1 MRKIRVTVGT
11 VGYYD
16 AKHAH
21 KRMTAADGP
30 FECED
35 TQAEHFVSAGVAEY
49 VGGAIEVDEAD
60 EQEVT
65 GHLAKSQLEEM
76 TIQQLQNLAGDL
88 GVDVTGCKKKADY
101 VDAIAAA
108 EVNAG
113 GMVDDEDTDG
123 DGIANVPEYYST
135 THYRKQVDDSRNIVD
150 LVKNPNKFTAII
162 VGAIAVLILLVIF
175 IIVLIKKIVKKVKSR
190 KMKK

>member
-49 VGGAIEVDEAD
+49 VGGVIEADEAD

-88 GVDVTGCKKKADY
+88 GVDITGCKKKADY

-123 DGIANVPEYYST
+123 DDLPDLNAADPE
-135 THYRKQVDDSRNIVD
+135 
-150 LVKNPNKFTAII
+150 
-162 VGAIAVLILLVIF
+162 
-175 IIVLIKKIVKKVKSR
+175 
-190 KMKK
+190 

>member
-1 MRKIRVTVGT
+1 MRRIRVTVGT

-49 VGGAIEVDEAD
+49 VGGVIEADEAD
-60 EQEVT
+60 DQEVT
-65 GHLAKSQLEEM
+65 GHLAKNQLEEM

-88 GVDVTGCKKKADY
+88 GVDVTGCKKKAEY

-108 EVNAG
+108 EVTAG
-113 GMVDDEDTDG
+113 GAVDDEDADG
-123 DGIANVPEYYST
+123 DDLPDLNAADPE
-135 THYRKQVDDSRNIVD
+135 
-150 LVKNPNKFTAII
+150 
-162 VGAIAVLILLVIF
+162 
-175 IIVLIKKIVKKVKSR
+175 
-190 KMKK
+190 

>member
-35 TQAEHFVSAGVAEY
+35 TWAERFVSAGVAEY
-49 VGGAIEVDEAD
+49 VGGAIEADEVD

-88 GVDVTGCKKKADY
+88 GVDVTGCKKKAEY

-108 EVNAG
+108 EVTAG
-113 GMVDDEDTDG
+113 GVVDDEDADG
-123 DGIANVPEYYST
+123 DDLPDLNAADPE
-135 THYRKQVDDSRNIVD
+135 
-150 LVKNPNKFTAII
+150 
-162 VGAIAVLILLVIF
+162 
-175 IIVLIKKIVKKVKSR
+175 
-190 KMKK
+190 

>member
-11 VGYYD
+11 VGYYN

-49 VGGAIEVDEAD
+49 VGGVIEADEAD

-113 GMVDDEDTDG
+113 GMADDEDTDG
-123 DGIANVPEYYST
+123 DALPDLNAADPE
-135 THYRKQVDDSRNIVD
+135 
-150 LVKNPNKFTAII
+150 
-162 VGAIAVLILLVIF
+162 
-175 IIVLIKKIVKKVKSR
+175 
-190 KMKK
+190 

>member
-1 MRKIRVTVGT
+1 MRRIRVTVGT

-35 TQAEHFVSAGVAEY
+35 TQAERFVSAGVAEY
-49 VGGAIEVDEAD
+49 VGGVIEADEAD
-60 EQEVT
+60 DQEVT

-88 GVDVTGCKKKADY
+88 GVDVTGCKKKAEY

-108 EVNAG
+108 EVTAG
-113 GMVDDEDTDG
+113 GVVDDEDADG
-123 DGIANVPEYYST
+123 DDLPDLNAADPE
-135 THYRKQVDDSRNIVD
+135 
-150 LVKNPNKFTAII
+150 
-162 VGAIAVLILLVIF
+162 
-175 IIVLIKKIVKKVKSR
+175 
-190 KMKK
+190 

>member
-35 TQAEHFVSAGVAEY
+35 TQAERFVSAGVAEY
-49 VGGAIEVDEAD
+49 VGGAIEADEVD

-123 DGIANVPEYYST
+123 DDLPDLNAADPE
-135 THYRKQVDDSRNIVD
+135 
-150 LVKNPNKFTAII
+150 
-162 VGAIAVLILLVIF
+162 
-175 IIVLIKKIVKKVKSR
+175 
-190 KMKK
+190 

>member
-35 TQAEHFVSAGVAEY
+35 TQAEHFISAGVAEY
-49 VGGAIEVDEAD
+49 VSGVIEADEAD

-123 DGIANVPEYYST
+123 DDLPDLNAADPE
-135 THYRKQVDDSRNIVD
+135 
-150 LVKNPNKFTAII
+150 
-162 VGAIAVLILLVIF
+162 
-175 IIVLIKKIVKKVKSR
+175 
-190 KMKK
+190 

>member
-49 VGGAIEVDEAD
+49 VGGVIEADEAD
-60 EQEVT
+60 EQEAT

-123 DGIANVPEYYST
+123 DDLPDLNAADPE
-135 THYRKQVDDSRNIVD
+135 
-150 LVKNPNKFTAII
+150 
-162 VGAIAVLILLVIF
+162 
-175 IIVLIKKIVKKVKSR
+175 
-190 KMKK
+190 

>member
-1 MRKIRVTVGT
+1 MRNIRVTVGT

-49 VGGAIEVDEAD
+49 VGGVIEADEAD

-123 DGIANVPEYYST
+123 DDLPDLNAADPE
-135 THYRKQVDDSRNIVD
+135 
-150 LVKNPNKFTAII
+150 
-162 VGAIAVLILLVIF
+162 
-175 IIVLIKKIVKKVKSR
+175 
-190 KMKK
+190 

>member
-101 VDAIAAA
+101 VYAIAAA
-108 EVNAG
+108 EVTAG
-113 GMVDDEDTDG
+113 GVVDNEDADG
-123 DGIANVPEYYST
+123 DELPDLNAADPE
-135 THYRKQVDDSRNIVD
+135 
-150 LVKNPNKFTAII
+150 
-162 VGAIAVLILLVIF
+162 
-175 IIVLIKKIVKKVKSR
+175 
-190 KMKK
+190 

>member
-11 VGYYD
+11 VGFYD

-21 KRMTAADGP
+21 KRKTAADGP

-35 TQAEHFVSAGVAEY
+35 TQAEHFVSAGVVEY
-49 VGGAIEVDEAD
+49 IGGVIKADEAD
-60 EQEVT
+60 DQEVT
-65 GHLAKSQLEEM
+65 GHLAKNQLEEM

-113 GMVDDEDTDG
+113 GMVDDEGTDG
-123 DGIANVPEYYST
+123 DDLPDLNAADPE
-135 THYRKQVDDSRNIVD
+135 
-150 LVKNPNKFTAII
+150 
-162 VGAIAVLILLVIF
+162 
-175 IIVLIKKIVKKVKSR
+175 
-190 KMKK
+190 

>member
-49 VGGAIEVDEAD
+49 VGGALEVDEAD

-88 GVDVTGCKKKADY
+88 GVDVTGCKKKAEY

-108 EVNAG
+108 EVTAG
-113 GMVDDEDTDG
+113 GVVDDEDADG
-123 DGIANVPEYYST
+123 DDLPDLNAADPE
-135 THYRKQVDDSRNIVD
+135 
-150 LVKNPNKFTAII
+150 
-162 VGAIAVLILLVIF
+162 
-175 IIVLIKKIVKKVKSR
+175 
-190 KMKK
+190 

>member
-88 GVDVTGCKKKADY
+88 GIDVTGCKKKADY

-113 GMVDDEDTDG
+113 SMVDDEATDG
-123 DGIANVPEYYST
+123 DDLPDLNAADPE
-135 THYRKQVDDSRNIVD
+135 
-150 LVKNPNKFTAII
+150 
-162 VGAIAVLILLVIF
+162 
-175 IIVLIKKIVKKVKSR
+175 
-190 KMKK
+190 

>member
-49 VGGAIEVDEAD
+49 VGGVIEADEAD

-88 GVDVTGCKKKADY
+88 GVDVTGCKKKAEY
-101 VDAIAAA
+101 VDTIAAA

-123 DGIANVPEYYST
+123 DDLPDLNAADPE
-135 THYRKQVDDSRNIVD
+135 
-150 LVKNPNKFTAII
+150 
-162 VGAIAVLILLVIF
+162 
-175 IIVLIKKIVKKVKSR
+175 
-190 KMKK
+190 

>member
-11 VGYYD
+11 VGFYD

-21 KRMTAADGP
+21 KRKTAADGP
-30 FECED
+30 FQCED

-49 VGGAIEVDEAD
+49 VGGVIKADEAD
-60 EQEVT
+60 DQEVT

-108 EVNAG
+108 EVTAG
-113 GMVDDEDTDG
+113 GVVDDEDADG
-123 DGIANVPEYYST
+123 DELPDLNAADPE
-135 THYRKQVDDSRNIVD
+135 
-150 LVKNPNKFTAII
+150 
-162 VGAIAVLILLVIF
+162 
-175 IIVLIKKIVKKVKSR
+175 
-190 KMKK
+190 

>member
-49 VGGAIEVDEAD
+49 VGGVIEADEAD

-101 VDAIAAA
+101 VDAIAAT
-108 EVNAG
+108 EVSAG

-123 DGIANVPEYYST
+123 DDLPDLNAADPE
-135 THYRKQVDDSRNIVD
+135 
-150 LVKNPNKFTAII
+150 
-162 VGAIAVLILLVIF
+162 
-175 IIVLIKKIVKKVKSR
+175 
-190 KMKK
+190 

>member
-49 VGGAIEVDEAD
+49 VGVAIEAD
-60 EQEVT
+60 EVDKQEVT

-123 DGIANVPEYYST
+123 DDLPDLNAADPE
-135 THYRKQVDDSRNIVD
+135 
-150 LVKNPNKFTAII
+150 
-162 VGAIAVLILLVIF
+162 
-175 IIVLIKKIVKKVKSR
+175 
-190 KMKK
+190 

>member
-1 MRKIRVTVGT
+1 MRRIRVTVGT

-49 VGGAIEVDEAD
+49 VGGVIEADEAD
-60 EQEVT
+60 DQEVT
-65 GHLAKSQLEEM
+65 GHLAKSQLEKM

-88 GVDVTGCKKKADY
+88 GVDVTGCKKKAEY

-108 EVNAG
+108 EVTAG
-113 GMVDDEDTDG
+113 GAVDDEDADG
-123 DGIANVPEYYST
+123 DDLPDLNAADPE
-135 THYRKQVDDSRNIVD
+135 
-150 LVKNPNKFTAII
+150 
-162 VGAIAVLILLVIF
+162 
-175 IIVLIKKIVKKVKSR
+175 
-190 KMKK
+190 

>member
-49 VGGAIEVDEAD
+49 VGGVIKADEAD
-60 EQEVT
+60 DQEVT

-108 EVNAG
+108 EVTAG
-113 GMVDDEDTDG
+113 GVVDDEDTDG
-123 DGIANVPEYYST
+123 DDLPDLNAADPE
-135 THYRKQVDDSRNIVD
+135 
-150 LVKNPNKFTAII
+150 
-162 VGAIAVLILLVIF
+162 
-175 IIVLIKKIVKKVKSR
+175 
-190 KMKK
+190 

>member
-49 VGGAIEVDEAD
+49 VGGVIEADEAD

-88 GVDVTGCKKKADY
+88 GIDVTGCKKKADY

-123 DGIANVPEYYST
+123 DALPDLNAADPE
-135 THYRKQVDDSRNIVD
+135 
-150 LVKNPNKFTAII
+150 
-162 VGAIAVLILLVIF
+162 
-175 IIVLIKKIVKKVKSR
+175 
-190 KMKK
+190 

>member
-35 TQAEHFVSAGVAEY
+35 TQAEHFVSAGVAKY

-76 TIQQLQNLAGDL
+76 TIQQLRTSPGISALTL
-88 GVDVTGCKKKADY
+88 P
-101 VDAIAAA
+101 AAK
-108 EVNAG
+108 
-113 GMVDDEDTDG
+113 
-123 DGIANVPEYYST
+123 
-135 THYRKQVDDSRNIVD
+135 RKPIMWTRSQPQ
-150 LVKNPNKFTAII
+150 K
-162 VGAIAVLILLVIF
+162 
-175 IIVLIKKIVKKVKSR
+175 
-190 KMKK
+190 

>member
-1 MRKIRVTVGT
+1 MRRIRVTVGT

-35 TQAEHFVSAGVAEY
+35 TQAERFVSAGVAEY
-49 VGGAIEVDEAD
+49 VGGVIEADKVD

-88 GVDVTGCKKKADY
+88 GIDVTGCKKKADY
-101 VDAIAAA
+101 VEAIAAA

-113 GMVDDEDTDG
+113 GIVDDEDTDG
-123 DGIANVPEYYST
+123 DDLPDLNAADPE
-135 THYRKQVDDSRNIVD
+135 
-150 LVKNPNKFTAII
+150 
-162 VGAIAVLILLVIF
+162 
-175 IIVLIKKIVKKVKSR
+175 
-190 KMKK
+190 

>member
-11 VGYYD
+11 VGFYD

-21 KRMTAADGP
+21 KRKTVADGP

-35 TQAEHFVSAGVAEY
+35 TQAERFVSAGVAEY
-49 VGGAIEVDEAD
+49 VGVAIEADEVD

-76 TIQQLQNLAGDL
+76 TIQQLQNLAGISAL
-88 GVDVTGCKKKADY
+88 TLPAAKKKADY

-123 DGIANVPEYYST
+123 DDLPDLNAADPE
-135 THYRKQVDDSRNIVD
+135 
-150 LVKNPNKFTAII
+150 
-162 VGAIAVLILLVIF
+162 
-175 IIVLIKKIVKKVKSR
+175 
-190 KMKK
+190 

>member
-49 VGGAIEVDEAD
+49 VGGVIEADEAD

-76 TIQQLQNLAGDL
+76 TIQQLQNLAGNL

-123 DGIANVPEYYST
+123 DDLPDLNAADPE
-135 THYRKQVDDSRNIVD
+135 
-150 LVKNPNKFTAII
+150 
-162 VGAIAVLILLVIF
+162 
-175 IIVLIKKIVKKVKSR
+175 
-190 KMKK
+190 

>member
-35 TQAEHFVSAGVAEY
+35 TQAERFVSAGVAEY
-49 VGGAIEVDEAD
+49 VGGVIEADEVD

-88 GVDVTGCKKKADY
+88 GVDVTGCKKKAEY

-108 EVNAG
+108 EVTAG
-113 GMVDDEDTDG
+113 GVVDDEDADG
-123 DGIANVPEYYST
+123 DDLPDLNAADPE
-135 THYRKQVDDSRNIVD
+135 
-150 LVKNPNKFTAII
+150 
-162 VGAIAVLILLVIF
+162 
-175 IIVLIKKIVKKVKSR
+175 
-190 KMKK
+190 

>member
-11 VGYYD
+11 VGFYD

-21 KRMTAADGP
+21 KRKTAADGP

-49 VGGAIEVDEAD
+49 IGGVIKADEAD
-60 EQEVT
+60 DQEVT
-65 GHLAKSQLEEM
+65 GHLAKNQLEEM

-113 GMVDDEDTDG
+113 GMVDDEGADG
-123 DGIANVPEYYST
+123 DDLPDLNAADPE
-135 THYRKQVDDSRNIVD
+135 
-150 LVKNPNKFTAII
+150 
-162 VGAIAVLILLVIF
+162 
-175 IIVLIKKIVKKVKSR
+175 
-190 KMKK
+190 

>member
-35 TQAEHFVSAGVAEY
+35 TQAERFVSAGVAEY
-49 VGGAIEVDEAD
+49 VGGAIKVDEAD

-101 VDAIAAA
+101 VDAIVAA

-123 DGIANVPEYYST
+123 DDLPDLNAADPE
-135 THYRKQVDDSRNIVD
+135 
-150 LVKNPNKFTAII
+150 
-162 VGAIAVLILLVIF
+162 
-175 IIVLIKKIVKKVKSR
+175 
-190 KMKK
+190 

>member
-11 VGYYD
+11 VGFYD

-21 KRMTAADGP
+21 KRKTAADGP

-49 VGGAIEVDEAD
+49 IGGVIKADEAD
-60 EQEVT
+60 DQEAT
-65 GHLAKSQLEEM
+65 GHLAKNQLEEM

-113 GMVDDEDTDG
+113 GMVDDEGTDG
-123 DGIANVPEYYST
+123 DDLPDLNAADPE
-135 THYRKQVDDSRNIVD
+135 
-150 LVKNPNKFTAII
+150 
-162 VGAIAVLILLVIF
+162 
-175 IIVLIKKIVKKVKSR
+175 
-190 KMKK
+190 

>member
-1 MRKIRVTVGT
+1 MRRIRVTVGT

-49 VGGAIEVDEAD
+49 VGGVIKADEAD
-60 EQEVT
+60 DQEVT

-108 EVNAG
+108 EVTAG
-113 GMVDDEDTDG
+113 GAVDDEDTDG
-123 DGIANVPEYYST
+123 DDLPDLNAADPE
-135 THYRKQVDDSRNIVD
+135 
-150 LVKNPNKFTAII
+150 
-162 VGAIAVLILLVIF
+162 
-175 IIVLIKKIVKKVKSR
+175 
-190 KMKK
+190 

>member
-21 KRMTAADGP
+21 KKMTAADGP

-35 TQAEHFVSAGVAEY
+35 TQAEHFVSTGVAEY

-88 GVDVTGCKKKADY
+88 DVDVTGCKKKADY

-123 DGIANVPEYYST
+123 DDLPDLNAADPE
-135 THYRKQVDDSRNIVD
+135 
-150 LVKNPNKFTAII
+150 
-162 VGAIAVLILLVIF
+162 
-175 IIVLIKKIVKKVKSR
+175 
-190 KMKK
+190 

>member
-1 MRKIRVTVGT
+1 MRSIRVTVGT

-21 KRMTAADGP
+21 KKMTAADGP

-49 VGGAIEVDEAD
+49 VGGVIEADEAD
-60 EQEVT
+60 DQEVT

-88 GVDVTGCKKKADY
+88 GVDVTGCKKKAEY
-101 VDAIAAA
+101 VEAIAAA
-108 EVNAG
+108 EVTAG
-113 GMVDDEDTDG
+113 GVVDDEDADG
-123 DGIANVPEYYST
+123 DDLPDLNAADPE
-135 THYRKQVDDSRNIVD
+135 
-150 LVKNPNKFTAII
+150 
-162 VGAIAVLILLVIF
+162 
-175 IIVLIKKIVKKVKSR
+175 
-190 KMKK
+190 

>member
-35 TQAEHFVSAGVAEY
+35 TQAEYFVSAGVAEY
-49 VGGAIEVDEAD
+49 VGGVIEADEAD

-123 DGIANVPEYYST
+123 DDLPDLNAADPE
-135 THYRKQVDDSRNIVD
+135 
-150 LVKNPNKFTAII
+150 
-162 VGAIAVLILLVIF
+162 
-175 IIVLIKKIVKKVKSR
+175 
-190 KMKK
+190 

>member
-30 FECED
+30 FECEN

-49 VGGAIEVDEAD
+49 VGGVIEADEAD

-123 DGIANVPEYYST
+123 DDLPDLNAADPE
-135 THYRKQVDDSRNIVD
+135 
-150 LVKNPNKFTAII
+150 
-162 VGAIAVLILLVIF
+162 
-175 IIVLIKKIVKKVKSR
+175 
-190 KMKK
+190 

>member
-49 VGGAIEVDEAD
+49 VGGVIEADEAD

-88 GVDVTGCKKKADY
+88 GVDVTGCKKKAEY

-108 EVNAG
+108 EVTAG
-113 GMVDDEDTDG
+113 GVVDDEDADG
-123 DGIANVPEYYST
+123 DDLPDLNAADPE
-135 THYRKQVDDSRNIVD
+135 
-150 LVKNPNKFTAII
+150 
-162 VGAIAVLILLVIF
+162 
-175 IIVLIKKIVKKVKSR
+175 
-190 KMKK
+190 

>member
-1 MRKIRVTVGT
+1 MRRIRVTVGT

-49 VGGAIEVDEAD
+49 VGGVIEADEAD
-60 EQEVT
+60 DQEVT

-88 GVDVTGCKKKADY
+88 GVDVTGCKKKAEY

-108 EVNAG
+108 EVTAG
-113 GMVDDEDTDG
+113 GAVDDEDADG
-123 DGIANVPEYYST
+123 DELPDLNAADPE
-135 THYRKQVDDSRNIVD
+135 
-150 LVKNPNKFTAII
+150 
-162 VGAIAVLILLVIF
+162 
-175 IIVLIKKIVKKVKSR
+175 
-190 KMKK
+190 

>member
-49 VGGAIEVDEAD
+49 VGGVIEADEAD

-65 GHLAKSQLEEM
+65 GNLAKSQLEEM

-113 GMVDDEDTDG
+113 GMVDDEGTDG
-123 DGIANVPEYYST
+123 DDLPDLNAADPE
-135 THYRKQVDDSRNIVD
+135 
-150 LVKNPNKFTAII
+150 
-162 VGAIAVLILLVIF
+162 
-175 IIVLIKKIVKKVKSR
+175 
-190 KMKK
+190 

>member
-49 VGGAIEVDEAD
+49 VGGAIEVDEAN

-88 GVDVTGCKKKADY
+88 GVEVTGCKKKADY
-101 VDAIAAA
+101 VDTIAAA

-123 DGIANVPEYYST
+123 DALPDLNAADPE
-135 THYRKQVDDSRNIVD
+135 
-150 LVKNPNKFTAII
+150 
-162 VGAIAVLILLVIF
+162 
-175 IIVLIKKIVKKVKSR
+175 
-190 KMKK
+190 

>member
-49 VGGAIEVDEAD
+49 VGGVIEADEAD

-108 EVNAG
+108 EVNAS
-113 GMVDDEDTDG
+113 GMADDEDTDG
-123 DGIANVPEYYST
+123 DALPDLNAADPE
-135 THYRKQVDDSRNIVD
+135 
-150 LVKNPNKFTAII
+150 
-162 VGAIAVLILLVIF
+162 
-175 IIVLIKKIVKKVKSR
+175 
-190 KMKK
+190 

>member
-35 TQAEHFVSAGVAEY
+35 TQAERFVSAGVAEY
-49 VGGAIEVDEAD
+49 VGGAIEADEVD

-88 GVDVTGCKKKADY
+88 GVDVTGCKKKAEY
-101 VDAIAAA
+101 VDAIVAA
-108 EVNAG
+108 EVTAG
-113 GMVDDEDTDG
+113 GVVDDEDADG
-123 DGIANVPEYYST
+123 DDLPDLNAADPE
-135 THYRKQVDDSRNIVD
+135 
-150 LVKNPNKFTAII
+150 
-162 VGAIAVLILLVIF
+162 
-175 IIVLIKKIVKKVKSR
+175 
-190 KMKK
+190 